1 MSVEGI
7 GSGQANMIA
16 RMEQMKQLASSGES
30 KASQPTSG
38 ASFKSV
44 LADKIQ
50 QVNQTQLESS
60 SIRKA
65 YVSGDPNVSVA
76 DVLQSSSKSSVAFE
90 ALRQTHTK
98 VFEAYKGVLDLQ
110 I

>member
-1 MSVEGI
+1 MSIDAI

-16 RMEQMKQLASSGES
+16 RMEQMKQLASSS
-30 KASQPTSG
+30 NSSTQQASNG
-38 ASFKSV
+38 ASFKSF
-44 LADKIQ
+44 LADKVQ